1 MKKLNLLIGLLI
13 GFMILSCSSDDSS
26 PSEENNSEKKL
37 TQIIYEN
44 LNNQTQFTRNIAYDA
59 SNNVREVTDNNNQL
73 IEKFTYNSSN
83 QIIENEFYEYQ
94 NMTLTNKDVTSIMYD
109 NTGKISSIVETH
121 VYYNADGSVSNQN
134 SINHTITYGAN
145 AMTRI
150 SDDFANT
157 RIEYSLTNNLI
168 TGIKK
173 FRNNE
178 LKSDM
183 TFAYDSGGNCISGN
197 GPIDEG
203 SLDTTTDDIE
213 LSVSYG
219 SEEKNPIFNIS
230 FNYEILTRTSFY
242 NIRQALINLQGNRY
256 PEEIQWYQYSDFVYR
271 ETYDNS
277 FDNDGYLISR
287 TLSSFPDYP
296 NSAMTTYTWE

>member
-13 GFMILSCSSDDSS
+13 GFMIISCSSDDSS

-37 TQIIYEN
+37 TQIIYDN
-44 LNNQTQFTRNIAYDA
+44 LNNQSQFTRNITYDGN
-59 SNNVREVTDNNNQL
+59 NNVTEITDNNNQL
-73 IEKFTYNSSN
+73 IEKYAYNSSN

-94 NMTLTNKDVTSIMYD
+94 NQTLTNKDVTSIIYD
-109 NTGKISSIVETH
+109 NTDKISSIVETY

-134 SINHTITYGAN
+134 STNHTITYGTN
-145 AMTRI
+145 SMTRI

-157 RIEYSLTNNLI
+157 KIEYSLTNDLI
-168 TGIKK
+168 SGIKV

-203 SLDTTTDDIE
+203 SLDSTTDDIE

-230 FNYEILTRTSFY
+230 FDYEILTRTSFY
-242 NIRQALINLQGNRY
+242 NIRQTLINQQGNRY
-256 PEEIQWYQYSDFVYR
+256 PEEIQWYQYSDYVYR
-271 ETYDNS
+271 ETNYNS

-287 TLSSFPDYP
+287 TLSEFPDYP
-296 NSAMTTYTWE
+296 NYGMITYTWE